1 MTMHPHT
8 YALMTHT
15 LADWQAHVYAE
26 LGSVLAGVQE
36 YEDPR
41 EIAARLE
48 AIARDLKEGFSAP
61 VIPTSSRAEI
71 NEIKWR

>member
-1 MTMHPHT
+1 
-8 YALMTHT
+8 MTHT
-15 LADWQAHVYAE
+15 IADWQAHAYEE
-26 LGSVLAGVQE
+26 LGDVLAGVQE
-36 YEDPR
+36 YDSPAEL
-41 EIAARLE
+41 AARLE